1 MPRFLFSI
9 ILFALLFSAGS
20 AFGVSKPHVI
30 AFGKWTTIKWC
41 AGANEAE
48 CLDLKMRPLY
58 VDGRMRESTVGAA
71 HDITERLFVV
81 RRAFRVNDNLPGDAA
96 APHWVWQ
103 RGGWLLVDRSTGHI
117 SALALPEFD
126 PYYSVASWYRDYA
139 AYCGVSD
146 DGKKLFAIVF
156 QVGRRKPVLKKPLG
170 EAGGD
175 DAPDS
180 ECPLPVWERRPVR
193 VTFEPDEKQ
202 KTTYSIRGHAADL
215 VSDDDVEEEKASQ

>member
-1 MPRFLFSI
+1 
-9 ILFALLFSAGS
+9 
-20 AFGVSKPHVI
+20 
-30 AFGKWTTIKWC
+30 
-41 AGANEAE
+41 
-48 CLDLKMRPLY
+48 MRALY
-58 VDGRMRESTVGAA
+58 VDGRARESTLGAS

-81 RRAFRVNDNLPGDAA
+81 RRAFRVNDNLAGRHGGHTALGVAA
-96 APHWVWQ
+96 RRMVAGRPHD
-103 RGGWLLVDRSTGHI
+103 GTLSSI
-117 SALALPEFD
+117 ALPEFD

-180 ECPLPVWERRPVR
+180 ECPAPVWERRPVR
-193 VTFEPDEKQ
+193 VTFEPDENQ
-202 KTTYSIRGHAADL
+202 KSTYSVRGHAADL
-215 VSDDDVEEEKASQ
+215 VSDDERRKRKSFAIKWERQFWLRLRTCSAANSDDAP